1 MRIRKFF
8 LTQEERKSVTKEIR
22 CGEFIV
28 PDCAHVSRGES
39 EAELMRAFREHAR
52 DAHGLTEIDEV
63 MRAGLLKAIQER

>member
-22 CGEFIV
+22 CGEFV
-28 PDCAHVSRGES
+28 AGCAHVSRGET

-52 DAHGLTEIDEV
+52 DAHGMTEIDEV
-63 MRAGLLKAIQER
+63 VRAGLFRAIQER